1 MKVIKDI
8 NTLVSAAME
17 VFPECGTAGPYKV
30 VRELLFL
37 FFSMFKCSLN
47 ICRIITCLCLYPC
60 LYGIAI
66 DKEQAY

>member
-30 VRELLFL
+30 VCELLF

-47 ICRIITCLCLYPC
+47 ICGIITCLSLYPC
-60 LYGIAI
+60 LYGVAI